1 MKLEL
6 RHLNLVRTVV
16 EEGGLTRAG
25 QLLGLSQSALSHQ
38 LRDIEQLL
46 GVSLFH
52 RVGRRLALAPAG
64 ERILRTARVV
74 LPEVE
79 GAELDLARDSNEI
92 LGTIRIGV
100 ECDSCYY
107 WLAGSLRRFGRR
119 YPNIVLQLS
128 TASPQRPIQALLKN
142 HVDLAVVAQPL
153 REPRIKLCELFEEEF
168 VAVMTPAHSLAQKEY
183 LLPKDFAS
191 ETLFCP
197 GTFSEG
203 LLYQKVLRP
212 AGIRPKEVNEITLT
226 EPTLQLVKYGFGITV
241 LARWAIHSRPP
252 NDEFRTVP
260 ITSRGLRRTSH
271 AAIRLS
277 RKPPEYLTPLLDVLQ
292 SECSVLSPKYVHVS
306 LRSKSAAGKTVRAG
320 LAPRGRVSRSDT

>member
-38 LRDIEQLL
+38 LRDIEELL

-52 RVGRRLALAPAG
+52 RVGRRLSLAPAG

-74 LPEVE
+74 LPEIE
-79 GAELDLARDSNEI
+79 RAELDLNRDSKEM

-100 ECDSCYY
+100 ECDSCYS

-128 TASPQRPIQALLKN
+128 TTSAQRPIQALLKN
-142 HVDLAVVAQPL
+142 DIDLAVVAQPL
-153 REPRIKLCELFEEEF
+153 RELRIRLCELFEEEF
-168 VAVMTPAHSLAQKEY
+168 VAVVAPAHSLAEKEY

-212 AGIRPKEVNEITLT
+212 AGIRPKEVNEITLM

-241 LARWAIHSRPP
+241 LARWAIHSRPA

-260 ITSRGLRRTSH
+260 ITSRGLRCTWH
-271 AAIRLS
+271 AATRSS
-277 RKPPEYLTPLLDVLQ
+277 RNLPEYLTTLLEVLQ
-292 SECSVLSPKYVHVS
+292 SECSVRSPK
-306 LRSKSAAGKTVRAG
+306 
-320 LAPRGRVSRSDT
+320 

>member
-38 LRDIEQLL
+38 LRDIEEML

-52 RVGRRLALAPAG
+52 RVGRRLSLAPAG

-74 LPEVE
+74 LPEIE
-79 GAELDLARDSNEI
+79 RAELDLNRDSKEM

-100 ECDSCYY
+100 ECDSCYS

-128 TASPQRPIQALLKN
+128 TTSAQRPIQALLKN
-142 HVDLAVVAQPL
+142 DIDLAVVAQPL
-153 REPRIKLCELFEEEF
+153 RELQVRLCELFEEEF
-168 VAVMTPAHSLAQKEY
+168 VAVVAPAHSLAEREY

-191 ETLFCP
+191 ETLFYP

-212 AGIRPKEVNEITLT
+212 AGIRPKEVNEITLM

-241 LARWAIHSRPP
+241 LARWAIHSRPA

-260 ITSRGLRRTSH
+260 ITSRGLRRTWH
-271 AAIRLS
+271 AATRSS
-277 RKPPEYLTPLLDVLQ
+277 RNLPEYLTTLLEALQ
-292 SECSVLSPKYVHVS
+292 SES
-306 LRSKSAAGKTVRAG
+306 
-320 LAPRGRVSRSDT
+320 GR

>member
-38 LRDIEQLL
+38 LRDIEELL

-52 RVGRRLALAPAG
+52 RVGRRLSLAPAG

-74 LPEVE
+74 LPEIE
-79 GAELDLARDSNEI
+79 RAELDLNRDSKEM

-100 ECDSCYY
+100 ECDSCYS

-128 TASPQRPIQALLKN
+128 TTSAQRPIQALLKN
-142 HVDLAVVAQPL
+142 DIDLAVVAQPL
-153 REPRIKLCELFEEEF
+153 RELRIRLCELFEEEF
-168 VAVMTPAHSLAQKEY
+168 VAVVAPAHSLAEKEY

-212 AGIRPKEVNEITLT
+212 AGIRPKEVNEITLM

-241 LARWAIHSRPP
+241 LARWAIHSRPA

-260 ITSRGLRRTSH
+260 ITSRGLRRTWH
-271 AAIRLS
+271 AATRSS
-277 RKPPEYLTPLLDVLQ
+277 RNLPEYLTTLLEALQ
-292 SECSVLSPKYVHVS
+292 SES
-306 LRSKSAAGKTVRAG
+306 
-320 LAPRGRVSRSDT
+320 GR

>member
-25 QLLGLSQSALSHQ
+25 QLLGLSQSTLSHQ
-38 LRDIEQLL
+38 LRDIEELL

-52 RVGRRLALAPAG
+52 RVGRRLSLAPAG

-74 LPEVE
+74 LPEIE
-79 GAELDLARDSNEI
+79 RAELDLTRDSKEM

-100 ECDSCYY
+100 ECDSCYS

-128 TASPQRPIQALLKN
+128 TTSAQRPIQALLKN
-142 HVDLAVVAQPL
+142 DIDLAVVAQPL
-153 REPRIKLCELFEEEF
+153 RELRIRLCELFEEEF
-168 VAVMTPAHSLAQKEY
+168 VAVVAPAHSLAEKEY

-191 ETLFCP
+191 ETLFYP

-212 AGIRPKEVNEITLT
+212 AGIRPKEVNEITLM

-241 LARWAIHSRPP
+241 LARWAIHSRPA

-260 ITSRGLRRTSH
+260 ITSRGLRRTWH
-271 AAIRLS
+271 AATRSS
-277 RKPPEYLTPLLDVLQ
+277 RNLPEYLTTLLEALQ
-292 SECSVLSPKYVHVS
+292 LES
-306 LRSKSAAGKTVRAG
+306 
-320 LAPRGRVSRSDT
+320 GR

>member
-1 MKLEL
+1 VTQHE
-6 RHLNLVRTVV
+6 
-16 EEGGLTRAG
+16 TRA
-25 QLLGLSQSALSHQ
+25 SAFESCPY
-38 LRDIEQLL
+38 R
-46 GVSLFH
+46 
-52 RVGRRLALAPAG
+52 RRGRGTYSRRSTPRALAIRLEPSTPGHRRIARGFTFSSSRPATVSSPAG

-74 LPEVE
+74 LPEIE
-79 GAELDLARDSNEI
+79 RAELDLNRDSKEM

-100 ECDSCYY
+100 ECDSCYS

-128 TASPQRPIQALLKN
+128 TTSAQRPIQALLKN
-142 HVDLAVVAQPL
+142 DIDLAVVAQPL
-153 REPRIKLCELFEEEF
+153 RELRIRLCELFEEEF
-168 VAVMTPAHSLAQKEY
+168 VAVVAPAHSLAEKEY

-212 AGIRPKEVNEITLT
+212 AGIRPKEVNEITLM

-241 LARWAIHSRPP
+241 LARWAIHSRPA

-260 ITSRGLRRTSH
+260 ITSRGLRRTWH
-271 AAIRLS
+271 AATRSS
-277 RKPPEYLTPLLDVLQ
+277 RNLPEYLTTLLEALQ
-292 SECSVLSPKYVHVS
+292 SES
-306 LRSKSAAGKTVRAG
+306 
-320 LAPRGRVSRSDT
+320 GR

>member
-38 LRDIEQLL
+38 LRDIEELL

-52 RVGRRLALAPAG
+52 RVGRRLSLAPAG

-74 LPEVE
+74 LPEIE
-79 GAELDLARDSNEI
+79 RAELDLNRDSKEM

-100 ECDSCYY
+100 ECDSCYS

-119 YPNIVLQLS
+119 YPNIILQLS
-128 TASPQRPIQALLKN
+128 TTSAQRPIQALLKN
-142 HVDLAVVAQPL
+142 DIDLAVVAQPL
-153 REPRIKLCELFEEEF
+153 RELRIRLCELFEEEF
-168 VAVMTPAHSLAQKEY
+168 VAVVAPAHSLAEKEY

-212 AGIRPKEVNEITLT
+212 AGIRPKEVNEITLM

-241 LARWAIHSRPP
+241 LARWEIHSRPA

-260 ITSRGLRRTSH
+260 ITSRGLRRTWH
-271 AAIRLS
+271 AATRPG
-277 RKPPEYLTPLLDVLQ
+277 RNPPEYLTTLLEVLQ
-292 SECSVLSPKYVHVS
+292 SES
-306 LRSKSAAGKTVRAG
+306 
-320 LAPRGRVSRSDT
+320 GR

>member
-38 LRDIEQLL
+38 LRDIEEML

-52 RVGRRLALAPAG
+52 RVGRRLSLAPAG

-74 LPEVE
+74 LPEIE
-79 GAELDLARDSNEI
+79 RAELDLNRDSKEM

-100 ECDSCYY
+100 ECDSCYS

-128 TASPQRPIQALLKN
+128 TTSAQRPIQALLKN
-142 HVDLAVVAQPL
+142 DIDLAVVAQPL
-153 REPRIKLCELFEEEF
+153 RELRIRLCELFEEEF
-168 VAVMTPAHSLAQKEY
+168 VAVVAPAHSLAEKEY
-183 LLPKDFAS
+183 LLAKDFAS

-212 AGIRPKEVNEITLT
+212 AGIRPKEVNEITLM

-241 LARWAIHSRPP
+241 LARWAIHSRPA

-260 ITSRGLRRTSH
+260 ITSRGLRRTWH
-271 AAIRLS
+271 AATRSS
-277 RKPPEYLTPLLDVLQ
+277 RNLPEYLTTLLEALQ
-292 SECSVLSPKYVHVS
+292 SES
-306 LRSKSAAGKTVRAG
+306 
-320 LAPRGRVSRSDT
+320 GR

>member
-25 QLLGLSQSALSHQ
+25 QFLELSQSALSHQ

-64 ERILRTARVV
+64 ERILRAARLV
-74 LPEVE
+74 LPEIE
-79 GAELDLARDSNEI
+79 RAEIDLTKDSSET

-107 WLAGSLRRFGRR
+107 WLPGSLRRFARR
-119 YPNIVLQLS
+119 YPNIVIRLS
-128 TASPQRPIQALLKN
+128 TASTHRQIPALLRN
-142 HVDLAVVAQPL
+142 DVDLAVVAQPV
-153 REPRIKLCELFEEEF
+153 RELRIKLCELFEEEL
-168 VAVMTPAHSLAQKEY
+168 VAVMTPAHPLAEKKY
-183 LLPKDFAS
+183 LLAKDFAN

-197 GTFSEG
+197 GPFSEE

-212 AGIRPKEVNEITLT
+212 AGIRPREVSEITLL
-226 EPTLQLVKYGFGITV
+226 EPTLQLVKYGFGITI
-241 LARWAIHSRPP
+241 LARWAVHSLPA

-260 ITSRGLRRTSH
+260 ITSRGLRRTWR
-271 AAIRLS
+271 AATRPGK
-277 RKPPEYLTPLLDVLQ
+277 KPPEYLTTLLEILQ
-292 SECSVLSPKYVHVS
+292 SES
-306 LRSKSAAGKTVRAG
+306 RAAIG
-320 LAPRGRVSRSDT
+320 

>member
-38 LRDIEQLL
+38 LRDIEELL

-52 RVGRRLALAPAG
+52 RVGRRLSLAPAG

-74 LPEVE
+74 LPEIE
-79 GAELDLARDSNEI
+79 RAELDLNRDSKEM

-100 ECDSCYY
+100 ECDSCYS

-119 YPNIVLQLS
+119 YPNIILQLS
-128 TASPQRPIQALLKN
+128 TTSAQRPIQALLKN
-142 HVDLAVVAQPL
+142 DIDLAVVAQPL
-153 REPRIKLCELFEEEF
+153 RELRIRLCELFEEEF
-168 VAVMTPAHSLAQKEY
+168 VAVVAPAHSLAEKEY

-212 AGIRPKEVNEITLT
+212 AGIRPKEVNEITLM

-241 LARWAIHSRPP
+241 LARWAIHSRPA

-260 ITSRGLRRTSH
+260 ITSRGLRRTWH
-271 AAIRLS
+271 AATRPG
-277 RKPPEYLTPLLDVLQ
+277 RNPPEYLTTLLEVLQ
-292 SECSVLSPKYVHVS
+292 SES
-306 LRSKSAAGKTVRAG
+306 
-320 LAPRGRVSRSDT
+320 GR

>member
-25 QLLGLSQSALSHQ
+25 QLLGLSQSTLSHQ
-38 LRDIEQLL
+38 LRDIEELL

-52 RVGRRLALAPAG
+52 RVGRRLSLAPAG

-74 LPEVE
+74 LPEIE
-79 GAELDLARDSNEI
+79 RAELDLTRDSKEM

-100 ECDSCYY
+100 ECDSCYS

-128 TASPQRPIQALLKN
+128 TTSAQRPIQALLKN
-142 HVDLAVVAQPL
+142 DIDLAVVAQPL
-153 REPRIKLCELFEEEF
+153 RELRIRLCELFEEEF
-168 VAVMTPAHSLAQKEY
+168 VAVVAPAHSLAEKEY

-191 ETLFCP
+191 ETLFYP

-212 AGIRPKEVNEITLT
+212 AGIRPKEVNEITLM

-241 LARWAIHSRPP
+241 LARWAVHSRPA

-260 ITSRGLRRTSH
+260 ITSRGLRRTWH
-271 AAIRLS
+271 AATRSS
-277 RKPPEYLTPLLDVLQ
+277 RNLPEYLTTLLEALQ
-292 SECSVLSPKYVHVS
+292 SES
-306 LRSKSAAGKTVRAG
+306 
-320 LAPRGRVSRSDT
+320 GR

>member
-38 LRDIEQLL
+38 LRDIEELL

-52 RVGRRLALAPAG
+52 RVGRRLSLAPAG

-74 LPEVE
+74 LPEIE
-79 GAELDLARDSNEI
+79 RAELDLNRDSKEM

-100 ECDSCYY
+100 ECDSCYS

-119 YPNIVLQLS
+119 YPNIILQLS
-128 TASPQRPIQALLKN
+128 TTSAQRPIQALLKN
-142 HVDLAVVAQPL
+142 DIDLAVVAEPL
-153 REPRIKLCELFEEEF
+153 RELRIRLCELFEEEF
-168 VAVMTPAHSLAQKEY
+168 VAVVAPAHSLAEKEY

-212 AGIRPKEVNEITLT
+212 AGIRPKEVNEITLM

-241 LARWAIHSRPP
+241 LARWAIHSRPA

-260 ITSRGLRRTSH
+260 ITSRGLRRTWH
-271 AAIRLS
+271 AATRPG
-277 RKPPEYLTPLLDVLQ
+277 RNPPEYLTTLLEVLQ
-292 SECSVLSPKYVHVS
+292 SES
-306 LRSKSAAGKTVRAG
+306 
-320 LAPRGRVSRSDT
+320 GR

>member
-38 LRDIEQLL
+38 LRDIEELL

-52 RVGRRLALAPAG
+52 RVGRRLSLAPAG

-74 LPEVE
+74 LPEIE
-79 GAELDLARDSNEI
+79 RAELDLNRDSKEM

-100 ECDSCYY
+100 ECDSCYS

-128 TASPQRPIQALLKN
+128 TTSAQRPIQALLKN
-142 HVDLAVVAQPL
+142 DIDLAVVAQPL
-153 REPRIKLCELFEEEF
+153 RELRIRLCELFEEEF
-168 VAVMTPAHSLAQKEY
+168 VAVVAPAHSLAEREY

-191 ETLFCP
+191 ETLFYP

-212 AGIRPKEVNEITLT
+212 AGIRPKEVNEITLM

-241 LARWAIHSRPP
+241 LARWAIHSRPA

-260 ITSRGLRRTSH
+260 ITSRGLRRTWH
-271 AAIRLS
+271 AATRSS
-277 RKPPEYLTPLLDVLQ
+277 RNLPEYLTTLLEALQ
-292 SECSVLSPKYVHVS
+292 SES
-306 LRSKSAAGKTVRAG
+306 
-320 LAPRGRVSRSDT
+320 GR

>member
-38 LRDIEQLL
+38 LRDIEEML

-52 RVGRRLALAPAG
+52 RVGRRLSLAPAG

-74 LPEVE
+74 LPEIE
-79 GAELDLARDSNEI
+79 RAELDLNRDSKEM

-100 ECDSCYY
+100 ECDSCYS

-128 TASPQRPIQALLKN
+128 TTSAQRPIQALLKN
-142 HVDLAVVAQPL
+142 DIDLAVVAQPL
-153 REPRIKLCELFEEEF
+153 RELRIRLCELFEEEF
-168 VAVMTPAHSLAQKEY
+168 VAVVAPAHSLAEREY

-191 ETLFCP
+191 ETLFYP

-212 AGIRPKEVNEITLT
+212 AGIRPKEVNEITLM

-241 LARWAIHSRPP
+241 LARWAIHSRPA

-260 ITSRGLRRTSH
+260 ITSRGLRRTWH
-271 AAIRLS
+271 AATRSS
-277 RKPPEYLTPLLDVLQ
+277 RNLPEYLTTLLEALQ
-292 SECSVLSPKYVHVS
+292 SES
-306 LRSKSAAGKTVRAG
+306 
-320 LAPRGRVSRSDT
+320 GR

>member
-38 LRDIEQLL
+38 LRDIEELL

-52 RVGRRLALAPAG
+52 RVGRRLSLAPAG

-74 LPEVE
+74 LPEIE
-79 GAELDLARDSNEI
+79 RAELDLNRDSKEM

-100 ECDSCYY
+100 ECDSCYS

-128 TASPQRPIQALLKN
+128 TTSAQRPIQALLKN
-142 HVDLAVVAQPL
+142 DIDLAVVAQPVREL
-153 REPRIKLCELFEEEF
+153 RIRLCELFEEEF
-168 VAVMTPAHSLAQKEY
+168 VAVVAPAHSLAEKEY

-212 AGIRPKEVNEITLT
+212 AGIRPKEVNEITLM

-241 LARWAIHSRPP
+241 LARWAIHSRPA

-260 ITSRGLRRTSH
+260 ITSRGLRRTWH
-271 AAIRLS
+271 AATRSS
-277 RKPPEYLTPLLDVLQ
+277 RNLPEYLTTLLEALQ
-292 SECSVLSPKYVHVS
+292 SES
-306 LRSKSAAGKTVRAG
+306 
-320 LAPRGRVSRSDT
+320 GR